1 MAKARTERLDARLT
15 AQQKEVL
22 ERAAAAVGNTVS
34 GFVVQ
39 AALASAQE
47 VLLHQE
53 LLVLSA
59 RDSRTLAEALASP
72 PEPTEALLR
81 AARAYQAAT
90 TGSTDG

>member
-1 MAKARTERLDARLT
+1 MATSRSERLDARLT
-15 AQQKEVL
+15 AEQKAIL
-22 ERAAAAVGNTVS
+22 ERAAAAVGNTLS

-47 VLLHQE
+47 VLLRQE

-59 RDSRTLAEALASP
+59 RDSRALAEALASP
-72 PEPTEALLR
+72 PGPTEALLR